1 MSVSNRKSVLLN
13 FFSLTLVATVFGTT
27 LAAAGERDFPANY
40 QSLDGCAKQ
49 EYIWD
54 NRIEP
59 SVYTRLPA
67 VTGSWASLFSSISSI
82 FFLNQTFDHTSD
94 ALPGGRQKII
104 HSHGSVAKIDIEIDD
119 TSPFSGIYAP
129 GESCG
134 LARLSLA
141 GAESSLGY
149 TPGMGLKIFLDNKA
163 SVNFHVMHSLN
174 GQGKNRNFFA
184 NTFTNWLP
192 QPKGFILNSIAL
204 GIAVT
209 GRELNRLPIVHG
221 ARVTRDGKQVS
232 IIKSP
237 KQIAFVPL
245 QSTAI
250 SAVSRTDFRIDL
262 ATIAESSGLY
272 EIHGLTQNDKWIKI
286 GKVTLTSRLIASEF
300 GDRHLFFQHAD
311 R

>member
-1 MSVSNRKSVLLN
+1 MSVSHRNVG
-13 FFSLTLVATVFGTT
+13 FFAALTLTLVAMFGAT
-27 LAAAGERDFPANY
+27 LVSAGERDFPVNY

-54 NRIEP
+54 NRIDP
-59 SVYTRLPA
+59 SAYTRLPA
-67 VTGSWASLFSSISSI
+67 VTGSWASLFTSISSI
-82 FFLNQTFDHTSD
+82 LFLNQTFDHTSD
-94 ALPGGRQKII
+94 ALPSGRQKII
-104 HSHGSVAKIDIEIDD
+104 HSHGSVAKIEIEIDD

-129 GESCG
+129 GKSCG

-141 GAESSLGY
+141 GSESALGY
-149 TPGMGLKIFLDNKA
+149 TPGMGLKVFLDNKA

-174 GQGKNRNFFA
+174 GQGRNRNFFA

-192 QPKGFILNSIAL
+192 QPKGFTLNSIAL
-204 GIAVT
+204 AIAVT
-209 GRELNRLPIVHG
+209 GRELNRLPIAHG
-221 ARVTRDGKQVS
+221 ARVSRDGKQVATVA
-232 IIKSP
+232 SP

-250 SAVSRTDFRIDL
+250 SSASQTDFRVDL
-262 ATIAESSGLY
+262 ATIPESSGLY
-272 EIHGLTQNDKWIKI
+272 EIHGLSQNDKWIKI
-286 GKVTLTSRLIASEF
+286 GKITLTSRLIASEF

>member
-1 MSVSNRKSVLLN
+1 MSVIRSNLVVSV
-13 FFSLTLVATVFGTT
+13 VIATILGAST
-27 LAAAGERDFPANY
+27 AAAGERDFPANY

-59 SVYTRLPA
+59 STYTRLPA

-82 FFLNQTFDHTSD
+82 LFLNETFDHTSD
-94 ALPGGRQKII
+94 ALPGSRQKII

-119 TSPFSGIYAP
+119 ASPFSGIYAP
-129 GESCG
+129 GKSCG

-141 GAESSLGY
+141 GSESALGY

-163 SVNFHVMHSLN
+163 SVNFHIMNSLN

-184 NTFTNWLP
+184 KTFTNFLP
-192 QPKGFILNSIAL
+192 QPKGFTLNSIAL
-204 GIAVT
+204 ALAVT
-209 GRELNRLPIVHG
+209 GRELNRLPIAHG
-221 ARVTRDGKQVS
+221 ARVERDGKQVAS
-232 IIKSP
+232 VKAP

-245 QSTAI
+245 QTTAI
-250 SAVSRTDFRIDL
+250 SVASRNDFRIDL
-262 ATIAESSGLY
+262 ATIPESSGLY

-286 GKVTLTSRLIASEF
+286 GKITLTSRLIASEF

>member
-1 MSVSNRKSVLLN
+1 MSVSRNLVLSN
-13 FFSLTLVATVFGTT
+13 SLLMMLAASLFGAT
-27 LAAAGERDFPANY
+27 LASAGDRDFPVNY

-49 EYIWD
+49 EYLWD
-54 NRIEP
+54 DRIEP
-59 SVYTRLPA
+59 TAYTRLPA

-82 FFLNQTFDHTSD
+82 IFLNQTFDHTSD

-104 HSHGSVAKIDIEIDD
+104 HSHGSVGKIEIEIDD
-119 TSPFSGIYAP
+119 ASPFSGIYAP
-129 GESCG
+129 GKSCG

-141 GAESSLGY
+141 GSEASLGY
-149 TPGMGLKIFLDNKA
+149 TPGMGLKIFLDSKA
-163 SVNFHVMHSLN
+163 SVNFHVMNSLN
-174 GQGKNRNFFA
+174 GQGRNRNFFA
-184 NTFTNWLP
+184 KTFTNWLP
-192 QPKGFILNSIAL
+192 QPKGFTLNSIAL
-204 GIAVT
+204 AIAVT
-209 GRELNRLPIVHG
+209 GRELNRLPIAHG

-232 IIKSP
+232 LIKSP

-250 SAVSRTDFRIDL
+250 SADSRTDFRIDL
-262 ATIAESSGLY
+262 ATIPESSGLY

>member
-1 MSVSNRKSVLLN
+1 MSFRRSLFLSSSLLVT
-13 FFSLTLVATVFGTT
+13 FVGSLFSAT
-27 LAAAGERDFPANY
+27 LATAGERDFPANY

-49 EYIWD
+49 EYLWD
-54 NRIEP
+54 DRIEP
-59 SVYTRLPA
+59 STYTRLPA

-82 FFLNQTFDHTSD
+82 IFLNQTFDHTSD

-104 HSHGSVAKIDIEIDD
+104 HSHGSVGKIEIEIDD
-119 TSPFSGIYAP
+119 NSPFSGIYAP
-129 GESCG
+129 GKSCG

-141 GAESSLGY
+141 GSEASLGY
-149 TPGMGLKIFLDNKA
+149 TPGMGLKIFLDGKP

-192 QPKGFILNSIAL
+192 QPKGFTLNSIAL
-204 GIAVT
+204 AIAVT
-209 GRELNRLPIVHG
+209 GRELNRLPITHG
-221 ARVTRDGKQVS
+221 ARLTREGKQVPTLN
-232 IIKSP
+232 SP

-245 QSTAI
+245 QTTAI
-250 SAVSRTDFRIDL
+250 SANSRSDFRIDL
-262 ATIAESSGLY
+262 ASIPESSDLY

-286 GKVTLTSRLIASEF
+286 GKITLISKFIASDF
-300 GDRHLFFQHAD
+300 ADRHLFFQHAD